1 MRISDWSSDVCS
13 SDLQDVADQII
24 SAGETTLGSQLLDVD
39 RKIAQTALPYLGGF
53 TAHEPSRKFD
63 QRFAILQGRVDHS
76 QEDGD
81 REKFTDLGDKL
92 TSATIDDAVDQA
104 GRQGTDL
111 FRATRHD
118 RSEEHTSELQS
129 LMRISYAVFCLN
141 KKNKLTIQLHTH

>member
-53 TAHEPSRKFD
+53 TAHEPYRKFD

-76 QEDGD
+76 PEDGD
-81 REKFTDLGDKL
+81 REKFTDPGDKL
-92 TSATIDDAVDQA
+92 TRAPTDAAVAQA
-104 GRQGTDL
+104 GRPGTDL
-111 FRATRHD
+111 FLANRP
-118 RSEEHTSELQS
+118 E
-129 LMRISYAVFCLN
+129 
-141 KKNKLTIQLHTH
+141 

>member
-1 MRISDWSSDVCS
+1 M
-13 SDLQDVADQII
+13 ADQII

-81 REKFTDLGDKL
+81 REKFTELGDKL
-92 TSATIDDAVDQA
+92 TSATIDDADEQA
-104 GRQGTDL
+104 GQHGPKL
-111 FRATRHD
+111 FRSPPTD
-118 RSEEHTSELQS
+118 PGGKP
-129 LMRISYAVFCLN
+129 RIQ
-141 KKNKLTIQLHTH
+141 TQQETHS